1 MSDRYFFNQNADLGI
16 TRWFDYDWETDTFG
30 IHTEQDLEPSIEANK
45 QLYNEAPTNW
55 RGDMHLVASIPMSIY
70 FDLKQKGIA
79 DDDAAMKRWLNSSE
93 NQVFRTRPGVI

>member
-1 MSDRYFFNQNADLGI
+1 MSDRFIFNRNDHLGI
-16 TRWFDYDWETDTFG
+16 TRWFDYDEDTDTFG
-30 IHTEQDLEPSIEANK
+30 IHTEQNVMPAVEANK
-45 QLYNEAPTNW
+45 QLFNDAPTNW

-93 NQVFRTRPGVI
+93 NQVFRTRPGIV

>member
-1 MSDRYFFNQNADLGI
+1 MSERFFFNQNAELGI

-45 QLYNEAPTNW
+45 ALFNDAQTNW

-93 NQVFRTRPGVI
+93 NQVFRTRPGQI

>member
-1 MSDRYFFNQNADLGI
+1 MSDKYFFNQNADLGI

-45 QLYNEAPTNW
+45 ALFNDAPTNW

-70 FDLKQKGIA
+70 FDLKQKGIT
-79 DDDAAMKRWLNSSE
+79 DDDEAMKRWLNSSE
-93 NQVFRTRPGVI
+93 NQVFRTRPGAI

>member
-1 MSDRYFFNQNADLGI
+1 MSDRYFFNQNAELGI
-16 TRWFDYDWETDTFG
+16 TRWFDYAWEPDTFG

-45 QLYNEAPTNW
+45 ALFNDAQTNW

-79 DDDAAMKRWLNSSE
+79 DDDAAMKRWLNDAD
-93 NQVFRTRPGVI
+93 NQVFRTRPGNL

>member
-1 MSDRYFFNQNADLGI
+1 VSDRYFFNQNAELGI

-45 QLYNEAPTNW
+45 ALFNDAQTNW

-79 DDDAAMKRWLNSSE
+79 DDDAAMKRWLNDAD
-93 NQVFRTRPGVI
+93 NQVFRTRPGNL

>member
-1 MSDRYFFNQNADLGI
+1 MSDRFFFNQNAELGI

-93 NQVFRTRPGVI
+93 NQVFRTRPGAI

>member
-1 MSDRYFFNQNADLGI
+1 VSDKYFFNQNADLGI

-45 QLYNEAPTNW
+45 ALFNDAPTNW

-70 FDLKQKGIA
+70 FDLKQKGIT
-79 DDDAAMKRWLNSSE
+79 DDDEAMKRWLNSSE
-93 NQVFRTRPGVI
+93 NQVFRTRPGAI

>member
-1 MSDRYFFNQNADLGI
+1 MSDRFFFNQNAELGI

-45 QLYNEAPTNW
+45 TLFNDAPTNW

-93 NQVFRTRPGVI
+93 NQVFRTRPGVV